1 MNRLAKTAWHRKA
14 SKPVTVW
21 MAALVLI
28 SLVHWALPN
37 YRWVLIHMFTLG
49 IVTNSIMLWSQ
60 HFTEKFL
67 HRQLPEETRPWQLRR
82 FAILN
87 VGILLIITGQL
98 TKDMFAQHWHITA
111 VGATVVGGSLA
122 FHAGYLGRQYLQA
135 KRGQRYAPGVIA
147 YICSACCLPLG
158 ALAGAALAAGFPNPW
173 QERLLLTHLILNILG
188 FVGFAAIGSLMLLFP
203 AIWRTQAH
211 YERAPLTFAL
221 MSIGL
226 TTAAGGALFGQGLIV
241 AGGLVAYLI
250 GIIIPI
256 MSWGACVV
264 TVLRDPRDRVTFAA
278 VSVAAA
284 PLWLCGTLI
293 VLAYRA
299 AIDLGTTAISLPTMP
314 FLIGFA
320 AQLLIGVMSNILPS
334 NIGGGPKATRTG
346 MLVYDRAGL
355 FRATLVNV
363 GLACW
368 LYTENSWLRVV
379 LSILA
384 MGSLAV
390 FLVLTPFAV
399 RAQLGVI
406 RKTRE
411 PLPLAEKPKT
421 NQITAAL
428 AVLALVIASF
438 GGLVDGGSGGSSGV
452 VTAGGTGKT
461 TEVALDMKGLRFSP
475 DVITVPAGNQL
486 VLTVH
491 NSDTMA
497 HDLKFD
503 NGAHTGRMNPGEQKR
518 LEVGVIS
525 ADMAGWCTIAGHRAQ
540 GMEMTVKADT
550 SGGSGSSS
558 SGSNGS
564 NGGGAD
570 TAKPTSAHK
579 PTHPIQNGTDD
590 SLEPITE
597 R

>member
-21 MAALVLI
+21 MAALMLI

-98 TKDMFAQHWHITA
+98 TKNMFAQHWHVTA

-135 KRGQRYAPGVIA
+135 KRGQRYAPSVIA

-299 AIDLGTTAISLPTMP
+299 AIDLGTTAVSRPTPHRGDEQYPAQQYWWWPQSHPHRHACLRSGWFVPGYLGECGPSLLVIHRK
-314 FLIGFA
+314 FVA
-320 AQLLIGVMSNILPS
+320 AGGVVHPGHGVAGGVLGAHPVCGTCP
-334 NIGGGPKATRTG
+334 IGGYP
-346 MLVYDRAGL
+346 
-355 FRATLVNV
+355 
-363 GLACW
+363 
-368 LYTENSWLRVV
+368 
-379 LSILA
+379 
-384 MGSLAV
+384 
-390 FLVLTPFAV
+390 
-399 RAQLGVI
+399 
-406 RKTRE
+406 
-411 PLPLAEKPKT
+411 
-421 NQITAAL
+421 
-428 AVLALVIASF
+428 
-438 GGLVDGGSGGSSGV
+438 
-452 VTAGGTGKT
+452 
-461 TEVALDMKGLRFSP
+461 
-475 DVITVPAGNQL
+475 
-486 VLTVH
+486 
-491 NSDTMA
+491 
-497 HDLKFD
+497 
-503 NGAHTGRMNPGEQKR
+503 
-518 LEVGVIS
+518 
-525 ADMAGWCTIAGHRAQ
+525 
-540 GMEMTVKADT
+540 
-550 SGGSGSSS
+550 
-558 SGSNGS
+558 
-564 NGGGAD
+564 
-570 TAKPTSAHK
+570 
-579 PTHPIQNGTDD
+579 
-590 SLEPITE
+590 
-597 R
+597 

>member
-67 HRQLPEETRPWQLRR
+67 HHQLPEETRPWQLRR

-98 TKDMFAQHWHITA
+98 TKDMFAQHWHVTA

-135 KRGQRYAPGVIA
+135 KRGQRYAPSVIA

-158 ALAGAALAAGFPNPW
+158 ALAGAALAAGFASPW

-221 MSIGL
+221 MGIGL
-226 TTAAGGALFGQGLIV
+226 TTAAGGALFGHGLVV

-250 GIIIPI
+250 GLIIPI

-299 AIDLGTTAISLPTMP
+299 ATTLGTTISLPTMP

-334 NIGGGPKATRTG
+334 NI
-346 MLVYDRAGL
+346 
-355 FRATLVNV
+355 RATLVNV

-390 FLVLTPFAV
+390 FLVLTPLAV

-438 GGLVDGGSGGSSGV
+438 GGLGAGGSGGSSGV

-461 TEVALDMKGLRFSP
+461 TEVTLDMKGLRFSP

-486 VLTVH
+486 VLTVR

-550 SGGSGSSS
+550 GGSSS
-558 SGSNGS
+558 SGGS
-564 NGGGAD
+564 AGGGGSDSAE
-570 TAKPTSAHK
+570 PTSVHK
-579 PTHPIQNGTDD
+579 PTRPIQNGTDD
-590 SLEPITE
+590 SLDPITE

>member
-1 MNRLAKTAWHRKA
+1 M
-14 SKPVTVW
+14 
-21 MAALVLI
+21 
-28 SLVHWALPN
+28 
-37 YRWVLIHMFTLG
+37 
-49 IVTNSIMLWSQ
+49 
-60 HFTEKFL
+60 
-67 HRQLPEETRPWQLRR
+67 
-82 FAILN
+82 
-87 VGILLIITGQL
+87 
-98 TKDMFAQHWHITA
+98 
-111 VGATVVGGSLA
+111 
-122 FHAGYLGRQYLQA
+122 
-135 KRGQRYAPGVIA
+135 
-147 YICSACCLPLG
+147 
-158 ALAGAALAAGFPNPW
+158 
-173 QERLLLTHLILNILG
+173 
-188 FVGFAAIGSLMLLFP
+188 
-203 AIWRTQAH
+203 
-211 YERAPLTFAL
+211 
-221 MSIGL
+221 
-226 TTAAGGALFGQGLIV
+226 
-241 AGGLVAYLI
+241 
-250 GIIIPI
+250 
-256 MSWGACVV
+256 
-264 TVLRDPRDRVTFAA
+264 
-278 VSVAAA
+278 SVAAA

-299 AIDLGTTAISLPTMP
+299 ATAPDLTIISLSTMP

-390 FLVLTPFAV
+390 FLVLTPLAV

-438 GGLVDGGSGGSSGV
+438 GGLGAGGSGGSSGV

-461 TEVALDMKGLRFSP
+461 TEVTLDMKGLRFSP

-486 VLTVH
+486 VLTVR

-550 SGGSGSSS
+550 GGSSS
-558 SGSNGS
+558 SGGS
-564 NGGGAD
+564 AGGGGSDSAG
-570 TAKPTSAHK
+570 PTSVHK
-579 PTHPIQNGTDD
+579 PTRPIQNGTDD
-590 SLEPITE
+590 SLDPITE

>member
-49 IVTNSIMLWSQ
+49 IITNSIMLWSQ

-67 HRQLPEETRPWQLRR
+67 HHQLPEETRPWQLRR

-98 TKDMFAQHWHITA
+98 TKDMFAQHWHVTA

-135 KRGQRYAPGVIA
+135 KRGQRYAPSVIA

-158 ALAGAALAAGFPNPW
+158 ALAGAALAAGFASPW

-278 VSVAAA
+278 VSGAA
-284 PLWLCGTLI
+284 TT
-293 VLAYRA
+293 
-299 AIDLGTTAISLPTMP
+299 LGTTISLPTMP

-346 MLVYDRAGL
+346 MLVYDQAGL

-390 FLVLTPFAV
+390 FLVLTPLAV

-438 GGLVDGGSGGSSGV
+438 GGLGAGGSGGSSGV

-461 TEVALDMKGLRFSP
+461 TEVTLDMKGLRFSP

-486 VLTVH
+486 VLTVR

-550 SGGSGSSS
+550 GGSSS
-558 SGSNGS
+558 SGGS
-564 NGGGAD
+564 AGGGGSDSAE
-570 TAKPTSAHK
+570 PTSVHK
-579 PTHPIQNGTDD
+579 PTRPIQNGTDD
-590 SLEPITE
+590 SLDPITE